1 MVLEQQLDMQTEIGK
16 QNAQTIREAT
26 IAMIDR
32 GTKEREIMIGQRE
45 YKLTVD
51 TSSGGAYLSTKDG
64 ADIFYIDPQ
73 GRKIEL
79 GGRQYTVPSKTRIQ

>member
-64 ADIFYIDPQ
+64 ADIFYIDQQ
-73 GRKIEL
+73 GRED
-79 GGRQYTVPSKTRIQ
+79 